1 MKSTSLSS
9 ILLIA
14 AVFLTPVASGSSGP
28 AGSSDPALR
37 NTVRIKLLETFSPTE
52 AAMTAGQYGLAVSES
67 GKSTPRFQIGP
78 GATFRVVR
86 RGSMVQLEAAAGRVN
101 ASEVRLEPLGPG
113 EIQVEVQRERRSYA
127 GSLWIS
133 APTSGSALE
142 IVNHVPLE
150 EYVASVVSSEYG
162 LQDLEGSKAMAV
174 VARTYGLRSLLGSGA
189 RFDHVDHTGSQV
201 YKGTR
206 SVTPLARQAAHATA
220 GEVLTY
226 NDSLIEAVYSSS
238 SGGHTANNE
247 DVWQSNPHPY
257 LRGKQ
262 DPWDGV
268 SPNHRWEVSIESDVL
283 HRALERALGLKL
295 QEVEVAEQGSD
306 GRAIAMGLIPKRGR
320 TRTIPADEFR
330 RIVRSSL
337 GEKSLK
343 STRFNLE
350 QKRGRYVFKGSGFGH
365 GVGMSQY
372 GAHGMA
378 LAGKSYTDV
387 LHFYYSGVRL
397 ERRQI
402 EGSALPPAGLLAS
415 LPTPGPKAG
424 TGSTDRLA
432 GRFMPGRTAR
442 GVAQRAAAPV
452 ITATETPE
460 VATARRETSA
470 WISAAPKPAS
480 NSGRRRGW

>member
-28 AGSSDPALR
+28 ALR
-37 NTVRIKLLETFSPTE
+37 NTVRIKLLETFSPRE
-52 AAMTAGQYGLAVSES
+52 AAMTAGQYGIAVYQS
-67 GKSTPRFQIGP
+67 GQSSPKFQIGP

-86 RGSMVQLEAAAGRVN
+86 RGNKIQLEAAAGRVN

-113 EIQVEVQRERRSYA
+113 EIQVEVKSERRSYV
-127 GSLWIS
+127 GSLWIT
-133 APTSGSALE
+133 APGLESELE

-174 VARTYGLRSLLGSGA
+174 VARTYGLRSLLDPSA
-189 RFDHVDHTGSQV
+189 RYDHVDHTGSQV

-206 SVTPLARQAAHATA
+206 AVTPLARKAANATA
-220 GEVLTY
+220 GEVLTH
-226 NDSLIEAVYSSS
+226 SGRLIEAVYSSS

-247 DVWQSNPHPY
+247 DVWQSSPHPY
-257 LRGKQ
+257 LRGKV
-262 DPWDGV
+262 DPWDSV
-268 SPNHRWEVSIESDVL
+268 SPNHRWEVTIESDKL
-283 HRALERALGLKL
+283 HRTLENALGLKL
-295 QEVEVAEQGSD
+295 KRVNVAERGAD
-306 GRAIAMGLIPKRGR
+306 GRAIAIGLEPKRGR

-330 RIVRSSL
+330 RILRSSL

-343 STRFNLE
+343 STRFDLD

-378 LAGKSYTDV
+378 LAGKSYTDIV
-387 LHFYYSGVRL
+387 HFYYSGVRL

-415 LPTPGPKAG
+415 SRPPGPTIGAS
-424 TGSTDRLA
+424 STDRLR
-432 GRFMPGRTAR
+432 GRFMPGRTSR
-442 GVAQRAAAPV
+442 GGTRPAAADE
-452 ITATETPE
+452 ITAAVVPTVAPTRRKPRARKPDTSKPESTTE
-460 VATARRETSA
+460 
-470 WISAAPKPAS
+470 
-480 NSGRRRGW
+480 RRRGW

>member
-14 AVFLTPVASGSSGP
+14 AVFLTPVASGYSG
-28 AGSSDPALR
+28 PALR

-52 AAMTAGQYGLAVSES
+52 AAMTAGQFGLAVYES
-67 GKSTPRFQIGP
+67 GNSTPKFQIGP
-78 GATFRVVR
+78 GTTFRVVR
-86 RGSMVQLEAAAGRVN
+86 RGNKVQLEAAAGRVN
-101 ASEVRLEPLGPG
+101 ASGLRLEPLGPG

-127 GSLWIS
+127 GSLWIT
-133 APTSGSALE
+133 APSSESSLE

-206 SVTPLARQAAHATA
+206 SVTALARQAAHATA

-226 NDSLIEAVYSSS
+226 NGRLIEAVYSSS

-262 DPWDGV
+262 DPWDSV
-268 SPNHRWEVSIESDVL
+268 SPNHSWEVSIEVNVL
-283 HRALERALGLKL
+283 HRALENALGLKL
-295 QEVEVAEQGSD
+295 QRVEVAEQGSD
-306 GRAIAMGLIPKRGR
+306 GRAIAIGLNPKRGR

-330 RIVRSSL
+330 RIIRSSL

-343 STRFNLE
+343 STRFELD
-350 QKRGRYVFKGSGFGH
+350 QKRGKYVFKGSGFGH

-378 LAGKSYTDV
+378 LAGKSYTDIV
-387 LHFYYSGVRL
+387 HFYYSGVRL

-415 LPTPGPKAG
+415 SPTPGPKVG

-432 GRFMPGRTAR
+432 GRFMPGQTTGRASQRTAAPL
-442 GVAQRAAAPV
+442 VTAALPARASKPQSER
-452 ITATETPE
+452 T
-460 VATARRETSA
+460 TSA
-470 WISAAPKPAS
+470 WISAAPKTAS
-480 NSGRRRGW
+480 NTGRRRGW